1 MEFRLHGGGRFRRWL
16 GGQFGGDLA
25 LGDRVLRRILHVSG
39 AAVLL
44 YFVIP
49 SGFFVVA
56 STEEILLGL
65 LAAVL
70 VIEVLRLAYGLEL
83 ATVREYETRRIGGYV
98 YYSVALT
105 AAVLLFPEPIAAAVV
120 LGTALVD
127 PLMGEIREH
136 PRRAGSTRR
145 CRSRSTRGLRS
156 SPSRGIG
163 RWPVA
168 TSALLAVA
176 AAAVAVAA
184 ERPRLNWVDDDLV
197 MTIVPA
203 LLLAGLGIVVLG
215 LPR

>member
-16 GGQFGGDLA
+16 GARFGGDQA
-25 LGDRVLRRILHVSG
+25 LGDRLLRRIIHVSG

-70 VIEVLRLAYGLEL
+70 VIEVLRLAFGLEL
-83 ATVREYETRRIGGYV
+83 ATVREYESRRVGGYV

-136 PRRAGSTRR
+136 PRAHRLYPSVPVALYAG
-145 CRSRSTRGLRS
+145 LAFVALV
-156 SPSRGIG
+156 GIG
-163 RWPVA
+163 RWPVG

-176 AAAVAVAA
+176 AAAAAVAS
-184 ERPRLNWVDDDLV
+184 ERPRLRWVDDDLV

-203 LLLAGLGIVVLG
+203 LVLVALGIVG
-215 LPR
+215 LRLPP